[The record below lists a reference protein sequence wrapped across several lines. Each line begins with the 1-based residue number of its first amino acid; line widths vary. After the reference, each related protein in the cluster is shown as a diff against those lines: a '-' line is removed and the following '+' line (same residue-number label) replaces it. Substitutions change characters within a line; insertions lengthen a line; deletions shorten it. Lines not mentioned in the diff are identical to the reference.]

1 MADQLATEFFETVVI
16 ETEIEPDTAIGDA
29 ALGDEAPEDLFQDL
43 LKVHAS
49 APVRRD
55 LRPCSRSVALA
66 PKAP

>member
-29 ALGDEAPEDLFQDL
+29 ALGDEAPKDLFQDL
-43 LKVHAS
+43 IKVHAS

-55 LRPCSRSVALA
+55 LRPWSRMVALA
-66 PKAP
+66 PEAP